1 MQACPDGH
9 VERVWDNSCRHRFCP
24 QCTPL
29 QGVQWLEKQRAR
41 LLSGDPYHVIFTF
54 PRELHPLW
62 LANVRELAT
71 LLFHA
76 AWATLSELLSD
87 PKYLGATPGMLA
99 ALHSWGQTLVLH
111 PHLPCLVTGGG
122 WDGGQWHAVR
132 PGYLL
137 PARVVMPVLRGK
149 LLAALPEALDAGRL
163 RLPAGVTLPQLRRLL
178 NRLGR
183 QHWHV
188 QIMERSAQ
196 GRGVATY
203 LARYR
208 RGGPL
213 KPGRLVA
220 WDAQRV
226 TFRYADTQDP
236 EAQGRGKRKLLPSL
250 SGSPRPSARPRQLLL
265 PLLRSQFAP
274 ALSLQSP

>member
-1 MQACPDGH
+1 
-9 VERVWDNSCRHRFCP
+9 
-24 QCTPL
+24 
-29 QGVQWLEKQRAR
+29 
-41 LLSGDPYHVIFTF
+41 
-54 PRELHPLW
+54 
-62 LANVRELAT
+62 
-71 LLFHA
+71 
-76 AWATLSELLSD
+76 
-87 PKYLGATPGMLA
+87 
-99 ALHSWGQTLVLH
+99 
-111 PHLPCLVTGGG
+111 
-122 WDGGQWHAVR
+122 
-132 PGYLL
+132 
-137 PARVVMPVLRGK
+137 MPVLRGK